1 MATLNRVCERGVASM
16 CVVNDIC
23 SHRSAQESR
32 ILMRRSRHVPPAA
45 AEACVYKPFCD
56 SPSPPPSPPAPPLPP
71 TALLYSAPPGV
82 TAAYALSL
90 AATGMMC
97 FIFFFVAKQPYGP
110 PPCDAFVIVA
120 FCSPFVLALP
130 LALQL
135 GMPEW
140 IFDIDVVICIAGAG
154 IGLLGF
160 FGIFCCQS
168 SHREDSFIIGSA
180 SLALLVTALNALIP
194 AAAVYT
200 VLPLVWAVG
209 SGFAISGW
217 LACEKERV
225 ASSCERFFGLALTV
239 VRSMVTLPLAVL
251 PWVEAMPGGLFD
263 APWFA
268 CAAMALVHLSMAF
281 WLSDGKPHIVV
292 AWVSSAVMGLALLQ
306 GVATV
311 APPAVWEKMVV
322 VVLLL
327 LLLLLYLY
335 QRWSQA
341 TTHQQIP
348 PAYQIP
354 PSQQLPAPISQ
365 QLPPPISQ
373 PLPAPI
379 SQQLPAPI
387 SQQLPTPI
395 SQPLSTP
402 ISTWQCQVDGGA
414 FVDFSAAILITLEMQ
429 YTSYWNGGSPT
440 TTFIR
445 DGIPYK
451 ADFRTMEQQ
460 RDDGLYDTKR
470 AIRRQE
476 LRPPLQHSSSV
487 LALAQHMNP
496 PGTWSAM
503 KNQAVAELF
512 PLPPGPELYQVRQAF
527 MKTLNSSI
535 KNVNVQRIQNVS
547 LWRQYATK
555 RWEFVS
561 RECESTREGPSS
573 QARCERVWLF
583 HGTDEDT
590 VKKIVQRG
598 FNRSFAGKNATVY
611 GKGVYFARDASC
623 NAAHRTFPI
632 ERSPFATCHATL
644 RVRSRAL
651 QTRPHISTP
660 RKIIKMCNICS
671 SAGWWQASSAS
682 VSRMLL
688 FHGRASE
695 TSSSIQRST
704 M

>member
-1 MATLNRVCERGVASM
+1 M
-16 CVVNDIC
+16 
-23 SHRSAQESR
+23 SR
-32 ILMRRSRHVPPAA
+32 PA
-45 AEACVYKPFCD
+45 AEACVYGTSDGFCD
-56 SPSPPPSPPAPPLPP
+56 FRSSTYLPPPLAPP
-71 TALLYSAPPGV
+71 YSAPLGV
-82 TAAYALSL
+82 TAAHALAL

-97 FIFFFVAKQPYGP
+97 FIYL
-110 PPCDAFVIVA
+110 VA
-120 FCSPFVLALP
+120 FFGPSQRGVFMVVFSPFVLALP

-135 GMPEW
+135 GMPGW
-140 IFDIDVVICIAGAG
+140 IFDVEVVVCIAAAG
-154 IGLLGF
+154 FGLYIF
-160 FGIFCCQS
+160 FDVLCSAYS
-168 SHREDSFIIGSA
+168 SDREHSFIIGSA
-180 SLALLVTALNALIP
+180 SLALLVTALNALLP

-200 VLPLVWAVG
+200 LLPLVWAVG

-217 LACEKERV
+217 LAYEKERV
-225 ASSCERFFGLALTV
+225 MSSCERFFGLALTV

-251 PWVEAMPGGLFD
+251 PWVEAMLGGLFD

-292 AWVSSAVMGLALLQ
+292 AWVSSAVMGLALMGLALLQ

-311 APPAVWEKMVV
+311 GPPAVWEKMVV

-341 TTHQQIP
+341 STHQQP
-348 PAYQIP
+348 EH
-354 PSQQLPAPISQ
+354 QLPAPSLQ
-365 QLPPPISQ
+365 
-373 PLPAPI
+373 
-379 SQQLPAPI
+379 
-387 SQQLPTPI
+387 
-395 SQPLSTP
+395 
-402 ISTWQCQVDGGA
+402 STWQCQVDGGA
-414 FVDFSAAILITLEMQ
+414 FVDFSAAISSTLETQ
-429 YTSYWNGGSPT
+429 YTSYYWNGGSPT
-440 TTFIR
+440 ATFNR

-451 ADFRTMEQQ
+451 ADFQKMEQQ

-470 AIRRQE
+470 AIRRQDGIPYKADFQKME
-476 LRPPLQHSSSV
+476 QQRDDGQYVTKRAIRRQALRPPLQHNSS
-487 LALAQHMNP
+487 ALAHMNP

-527 MKTLNSSI
+527 MKTLDSSSI
-535 KNVNVQRIQNVS
+535 TNVNVQRIQNLS
-547 LWRQYATK
+547 LWRQYANK

-561 RECESTREGPSS
+561 REGPSS

-590 VKKIVQRG
+590 VKKIVQQG

-623 NAAHRTFPI
+623 KAAHRTLPI
-632 ERSPFATCHATL
+632 ERSPYATCHATL

-651 QTRPHISTP
+651 QTRPQQRTP
-660 RKIIKMCNICS
+660 RQISKACNICS
-671 SAGWWQASSAS
+671 SAGW
-682 VSRMLL
+682 
-688 FHGRASE
+688 
-695 TSSSIQRST
+695 
-704 M
+704 